1 MTYKKK
7 RGLMHLKKNQLEKI
21 CKKYALTAC
30 QIEYIKLLFLGIND
44 NQIIAQELENTLLTA
59 KIHITNIYKKLHES
73 HKLAVVIKIIKE
85 CKLLHFNINDPPKEL
100 IEKFQQ
106 KYNLTNRE
114 TELFLIICNGVIP
127 NKEIGKHMKIAF
139 RSSINYLK
147 IIYKK
152 TFTNN
157 KLALVIKFIDE
168 SE

>member
-1 MTYKKK
+1 
-7 RGLMHLKKNQLEKI
+7 MHLKKNQLDKI
-21 CKKYALTAC
+21 SKKYALTAR
-30 QIEYIKLLFLGIND
+30 QIEYVKLFFGGFND
-44 NQIIAQELENTLLTA
+44 NQIIAQELGNTLLTA
-59 KIHITNIYKKLHES
+59 KIHITNIYKKLNES
-73 HKLAVVIKIIKE
+73 HKLAIVLKIIKE

-114 TELFLIICNGVIP
+114 IELFLILCKGVTA
-127 NKEIGKHMKIAF
+127 NKEIGKYMKIAF

-157 KLALVIKFIDE
+157 KLGLVIKFIDE